1 MSVPGHL
8 HHFLLLDREQQAQAI
23 RRMAN
28 TGWSESSIAAA
39 SRLSVEQVRRIL
51 AEPRPVRLESHRC

>member
-1 MSVPGHL
+1 MSVSGHL
-8 HHFLLLDREQQAQAI
+8 HHFLLLDRQQQAQAV

-39 SRLSVEQVRRIL
+39 TRLSVEQIRRVL
-51 AEPRPVRLESHRC
+51 AEPCPTKLESDAC